1 MGMFLSL
8 VVLLA
13 AAVTACGSTNDTS
26 AETASL
32 DDQAADVS
40 TDEASELVQAFEG
53 ESGSDVDSASEDGFG
68 AAFEESS
75 EAETDA
81 DSAFGGEATEDA
93 MADADADAVDDDA
106 SSPSDRRTAST
117 TTTSDG
123 LFDDEPTEPNEAAQ
137 DLGFRSFVDTAE
149 DPLSTFALDVDT
161 GSYTLARR
169 AITAGRQPDPFT
181 VRPEEFVNSF
191 SYSYEAPEDGLS
203 VQADAGP
210 SPFDE
215 QNVVLR
221 IGVQAERVAADARP
235 DASLTFVVDTSGSM
249 DRADRLGLVKSSLRR
264 LVEGLDGDDTVAI
277 VTYGDR
283 AELVLEP
290 TSIARQEVILDAID
304 DLQPTGSTNLEA
316 GLNLGYE
323 LARSTLTTGGIN
335 RVVLAS
341 DGIANVGLTD
351 PAGLSQMIRDDADA
365 GIQLV
370 TVGVGLDGFNDELME
385 QLADRGDGFYAYVDD
400 LTEAERLFGDELV
413 STLLTIALDSKIQ
426 VEFSPDTVA
435 AYRLIGFEN
444 RGVLDQDFRNDAVDA
459 GELGAGHQVTA
470 LYELTLVD
478 DLARFEPA
486 EALGTVRLRW
496 EDPERGAV
504 NETSL
509 PLTADVVTE
518 RWSQTSDDFRLAV
531 TVATW
536 AEVLRGSPFAR
547 DITTEQVWAEADEL
561 SPGNGPLQ
569 ELADLIA
576 QT

>member
-53 ESGSDVDSASEDGFG
+53 ESGSDVDSASDDGFG

-93 MADADADAVDDDA
+93 MADADAVDDDA

-486 EALGTVRLRW
+486 EALGTIRLRW